1 MQPYHMEGKEEVP
14 EGANEQ
20 AELFAKLITYT
31 ISSLLNNEHDEEDKG
46 FGSLHIC
53 PLGPYIL
60 ARTHWSVV

>member
-1 MQPYHMEGKEEVP
+1 MEGKEEVP

-31 ISSLLNNEHDEEDKG
+31 TSSLLNNEHYEEDKG

-60 ARTHWSVV
+60 SCTHWSVV